1 MARISKLNVTN
12 EYYVARNGVTQ
23 CTAELNVYKNEG
35 ERLVRL
41 QTFGSNSRQDKG
53 KQSQVLHI
61 DKEIA
66 EELIKALQSAFDI
79 IK

>member
-1 MARISKLNVTN
+1 MARIRELNVKN
-12 EYYVARNGVTQ
+12 QYYITRDGVTF
-23 CTAELNVYKNEG
+23 CTAELNVYKHAG

-41 QTFGSNSRQDKG
+41 QTFGSSLRQDKG

-66 EELIKALQSAFDI
+66 QELIKALKDAFDI
-79 IK
+79 